1 MYETLVGKQRALVFP
16 IMCNAFATID
26 YSDNVPDT
34 GSNSDTSDDV
44 GYGIWAHDDSFTF
57 EAIVT
62 PYDIN
67 GYGTYATGMTKRS
80 ITASKKIMP
89 ALSQSVYTA
98 GNEGNFQSEKYMT
111 RVQRRS
117 HTMKIFQ
124 SDGFAVSLVQ
134 TAQHN
139 ENQPA
144 QYKIQVDV
152 TANSTLKTVIT
163 DTVIL
168 PSYTEQYVYSNVEG
182 LDTFDENGD
191 MRYRK
196 LRKGSTDEVVLS
208 HSAGSTTIEITDS
221 SAYHVGQT
229 IYFKKSNSFDFEKFT
244 VNSISSGASETIVVD
259 TAPSSQLSV
268 TQQVYVDNYA
278 EPTYLQKGHHI
289 AVTFNLGKGT
299 ISIYYEGRLVK
310 ESNHSQTT
318 NFSFGNSDYYIG
330 ANGQCNTGP
339 NSATNNHQ
347 FMGELHELAIMEGIK
362 KSFPSRNNLLPTFDR
377 TLLYLRFEEVDA

>member
-67 GYGTYATGMTKRS
+67 GYGTYATGKTKRS

-111 RVQRRS
+111 RTQRKTHEMR
-117 HTMKIFQ
+117 IF
-124 SDGFAVSLVQ
+124 DAPNFKVSLVQ
-134 TAQHN
+134 TATHN
-139 ENQPA
+139 ENNPA
-144 QYKIQVDV
+144 RYKISVELTVNSV
-152 TANSTLKTVIT
+152 TETVAS
-163 DTVIL
+163 DTIIL
-168 PSYTEQYVYSNVEG
+168 PSYTEQYVYSSLEG
-182 LDTFDENGD
+182 IDTFDENGD
-191 MRYRK
+191 RRYLH
-196 LRKGSTDEVVLS
+196 LRRGSSKEQVLS

-221 SAYHVGQT
+221 SAYFVGQT

-268 TQQVYVDNYA
+268 LQQVYVDNDA

-299 ISIYYEGRLVK
+299 VSIYYEGRLIK

-330 ANGQCNTGP
+330 ANGQGTMGAG
-339 NSATNNHQ
+339 SATTNKQ
-347 FMGELHELAIMEGIK
+347 FMGEMHELAIMEGIK

>member
-34 GSNSDTSDDV
+34 ESNSDSSDDV
-44 GYGIWAHDDSFTF
+44 GYGIWAHDRSFTF

-67 GYGTYATGMTKRS
+67 GYGTYAEGMTKRS

-89 ALSQSVYTA
+89 ALNQSVYTA
-98 GNEGNFQSEKYMT
+98 TNQNNFQSERYMT
-111 RVQRRS
+111 RTERTTHEMR
-117 HTMKIFQ
+117 IFD
-124 SDGFAVSLVQ
+124 SPNFKVSLRQ
-134 TAQHN
+134 KATHN
-139 ENQPA
+139 ENRPA
-144 QYKIQVDV
+144 EYSLKVELTVNGV
-152 TANSTLKTVIT
+152 TETKES
-163 DTVIL
+163 DTIIL
-168 PSYTEQYVYSNVEG
+168 SSYVEQYVYSNTEG
-182 LDTFDENGD
+182 IDTFDEDGNK
-191 MRYRK
+191 RYRK
-196 LRKGSTDEVVLS
+196 LRRGSSDEVVLS

-221 SAYHVGQT
+221 SAYFVGQT
-229 IYFKKSNSFDFEKFT
+229 IYFRKSNSFDFEKFT

-289 AVTFNLGKGT
+289 AITFNLQSGN
-299 ISIYYEGRLVK
+299 ISMYHEGRLVS
-310 ESNHSQTT
+310 ETNHSETT

-330 ANGQCNTGP
+330 ANGEGNTG
-339 NSATNNHQ
+339 NGSAHDNNQ
-347 FMGELHELAIMEGIK
+347 FMGEMHEMSIMQGVK
-362 KSFPSRNNLLPTFDR
+362 KSFSSRNNLLPTYDR